1 MPTAP
6 PDHTAPPRPPGRDAA
21 LRVLFGAGEDRRFTQ
36 DTPVLPEVWVGYATR
51 PLAAQDLLMTPRREA
66 TAGAVAAEIR
76 GRLHAF
82 REGEARERERRDRP
96 ARARGRA
103 RLVHLP
109 GTVVARLELDE
120 TMRLVL
126 PSTSWWR
133 RRVAALAGLGDERL
147 AGFPRPGAALTEALG
162 EALHAHGLMG
172 PVPPGDPSRARAA
185 ARAAEGW
192 GEEPMP
198 TDLLRLVRLV
208 GAIAL
213 ARRGSGRDRNAED
226 DGPRADEAFHAD
238 PLGALAGPSA
248 DTGPNVDPGS
258 GGAGDPA
265 ADGLGDADDLD
276 ADDPDAGLDPARAEA
291 RAERDRER
299 AERDRARARRLA
311 WAFAGLYE
319 DWPRYEPCER
329 ALIWRVNLNR
339 PASGSVTRSVL
350 AVKGDAA
357 RRLFE
362 VSARGITWAVIDC
375 GIDGAHPAF
384 RDAEGRSR
392 VVRTYDFS
400 RLRDLLDPTS
410 DRFAEEVR
418 EGEDTRCEQIRQ
430 LRARIGSAQDI
441 DWAMLEPFVTRPDPE
456 PPAHEHGTHVAGII
470 GAGWT
475 GRAGGAPDLVG
486 LCPDIRLIDARVLD
500 PSTGR
505 AREFEVIAALQF
517 LRHLNARAGET
528 VVHGANLSLSVPHD
542 VENYACGRTPICAEC
557 EHAVAN
563 GIVVVAA
570 AGNNGYRAEPGEGGR
585 GIYRPSSITDPGNAE
600 GVLTVGATHRTR
612 PHQYGVSYF
621 SGRGPTGDG
630 RRKPDLVAPGEKIA
644 GPLPGGR
651 IGWRDGTSM
660 AAPHVSGAAA
670 LLMAR
675 HGEFVGRPAAVKRI
689 LCESATDLGR
699 CPHYQGAG
707 MLDVLRALQ
716 SV

>member
-1 MPTAP
+1 MPTALP
-6 PDHTAPPRPPGRDAA
+6 EPAAAPRLPDRGGA
-21 LRVLFGAGEDRRFTQ
+21 LRVLFGVEDDRRYTQ
-36 DTPVLPEVWVGYATR
+36 DTPVLPEVWIAYAMD
-51 PLAAQDLLMTPRREA
+51 PLAPQDLLMTPRREA
-66 TAGAVAAEIR
+66 TAGAVAAAIR
-76 GRLHAF
+76 ERLRAF
-82 REGEARERERRDRP
+82 REGEARERARRGLEIRP
-96 ARARGRA
+96 RRREG
-103 RLVHLP
+103 LVHLP

-120 TMRLVL
+120 TMRLIL

-133 RRVAALAGLGDERL
+133 RRVAALAALGDERL
-147 AGFPRPGAALTEALG
+147 AAFPRPGAALAEALG
-162 EALHAHGLMG
+162 EALFAHGLMG
-172 PVPPGDPSRARAA
+172 PVPADDPSRDPARRPA
-185 ARAAEGW
+185 ARGA
-192 GEEPMP
+192 MP

-213 ARRGSGRDRNAED
+213 QRRLLARHAGAEGLDPDEERDEAPKPD
-226 DGPRADEAFHAD
+226 DAPDEAFRAD
-238 PLGALAGPSA
+238 PFGALAAS
-248 DTGPNVDPGS
+248 
-258 GGAGDPA
+258 
-265 ADGLGDADDLD
+265 DAD
-276 ADDPDAGLDPARAEA
+276 APADAGA
-291 RAERDRER
+291 R

-311 WAFAGLYE
+311 EAFAGLYE
-319 DWPRYEPCER
+319 DWPRYEASER

-339 PASGSVTRSVL
+339 PASGSITRSVL
-350 AVKGDAA
+350 SVKGDAA

-384 RDAEGRSR
+384 ADGRGGSR

-400 RLRDLLDPTS
+400 HLRDLLDPTS
-410 DRFAEEVR
+410 ERFAEEAQ
-418 EGEDTRCEQIRQ
+418 EGEAAPGQGLCEQTRR
-430 LRARIGSAQDI
+430 LLARIGSAQDI
-441 DWAMLEPFVTRPDPE
+441 DWAMLEPFVTRTDPE

-475 GRAGGAPDLVG
+475 GRADGAPDVVG
-486 LCPDIRLIDARVLD
+486 MCPEIRLIDARVLD
-500 PSTGR
+500 PATGR
-505 AREFEVIAALQF
+505 AQEFEVIAALQF
-517 LRHLNARAGET
+517 LRYLNARAAET

-542 VENYACGRTPICAEC
+542 VENYACGRTPICVEC

-570 AGNNGYRAEPGEGGR
+570 AGNQGYRAEPDERGR
-585 GIYRPSSITDPGNAE
+585 GVYRPSSITDPGNAE
-600 GVLTVGATHRTR
+600 GVITVGATHRHR

-675 HGEFVGRPAAVKRI
+675 HGEFVGRPAEVKRI

-699 CPHYQGAG
+699 YPHYQGAG

>member
-1 MPTAP
+1 MPSARTDAPAPPAP
-6 PDHTAPPRPPGRDAA
+6 PDRGTA
-21 LRVLFGAGEDRRFTQ
+21 LRVLFGAEEDRRFTQ
-36 DTPVLPEVWVGYATR
+36 DTPVLPEVWVAYATR

-66 TAGAVAAEIR
+66 TAGAVAAAIR
-76 GRLHAF
+76 DRLRAF
-82 REGEARERERRDRP
+82 RTGEAAE
-96 ARARGRA
+96 RARRGLEPRLRGGA
-103 RLVHLP
+103 GLVHLP
-109 GTVVARLELDE
+109 GTVVARLEIDE
-120 TMRLVL
+120 AMRLVL

-133 RRVAALAGLGDERL
+133 RRVEALTALGDERL
-147 AGFPRPGAALTEALG
+147 AAFPRPHAALVEALG
-162 EALHAHGLMG
+162 EALFAHGLMG
-172 PVPPGDPSRARAA
+172 PVPADDPSREGAA
-185 ARAAEGW
+185 SGAT
-192 GEEPMP
+192 P

-213 ARRGSGRDRNAED
+213 LRLAADGGEGHD
-226 DGPRADEAFHAD
+226 DGPEADAAFHAD
-238 PLGALAGPSA
+238 PFGALAGPNA
-248 DTGPNVDPGS
+248 GPGS
-258 GGAGDPA
+258 EANGPSGVGDPTA
-265 ADGLGDADDLD
+265 A
-276 ADDPDAGLDPARAEA
+276 
-291 RAERDRER
+291 
-299 AERDRARARRLA
+299 RDRARARRLA

-319 DWPRYEPCER
+319 DWPRFEASEE

-339 PASGSVTRSVL
+339 PASGSITRSVL
-350 AVKGDAA
+350 SVKGDAA

-362 VSARGITWAVIDC
+362 VSARAITWAVIDC

-384 RDAEGRSR
+384 SDGKGGSR

-400 RLRDLLDPTS
+400 HLRDLLDPTS
-410 DRFAEEVR
+410 ARFAQEAR
-418 EGEDTRCEQIRQ
+418 EGEAPPGEGPCEQTRR
-430 LRARIGSAQDI
+430 LLARIDSAQDI
-441 DWAMLEPFVTRPDPE
+441 DWAMLEPFVTRADPE

-470 GAGWT
+470 GADWR
-475 GRAGGAPDLVG
+475 GRGDGAPDLVG
-486 LCPDIRLIDARVLD
+486 MCPDIRLIDMRVLD
-500 PSTGR
+500 PATGR

-517 LRHLNARAGET
+517 LRHLNARAGGT

-542 VENYACGRTPICAEC
+542 VENYACGRTPICVEA

-570 AGNNGYRAEPGEGGR
+570 AGNHGYRAEPGERGR
-585 GIYRPSSITDPGNAE
+585 GVYRPSSITDPGNAE
-600 GVLTVGATHRTR
+600 GVITVGATHRTR

-675 HGEFVGRPAAVKRI
+675 HGEFVGRPAEVKRV
-689 LCESATDLGR
+689 LRESATDLGR
-699 CPHYQGAG
+699 YSHYQGAG
-707 MLDVLRALQ
+707 MLDALRALQ